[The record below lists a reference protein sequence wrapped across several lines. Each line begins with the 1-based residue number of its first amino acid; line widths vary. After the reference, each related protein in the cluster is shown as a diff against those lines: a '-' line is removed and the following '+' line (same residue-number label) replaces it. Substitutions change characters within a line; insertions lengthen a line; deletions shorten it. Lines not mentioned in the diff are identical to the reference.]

1 MPSDWSMSAMNHV
14 HRALIRLT
22 RGRVGWS
29 AAGMLAVELTTIG
42 RKSGERRSTMLTVPV
57 RDGDGYV
64 IVASR
69 GGDDKHP
76 AWFLNLRDNPHVDV
90 VIGGKPSVP
99 MTARIADADTRARLW
114 PQITAKYRNY
124 AGYQQKTSREI
135 PVVIL
140 EPRS

>member
-22 RGRVGWS
+22 RGRIGWS

-90 VIGGKPSVP
+90 VVGGKPSVP
-99 MTARIADADTRARLW
+99 MMARIADADTRARLW

-140 EPRS
+140 ERLG